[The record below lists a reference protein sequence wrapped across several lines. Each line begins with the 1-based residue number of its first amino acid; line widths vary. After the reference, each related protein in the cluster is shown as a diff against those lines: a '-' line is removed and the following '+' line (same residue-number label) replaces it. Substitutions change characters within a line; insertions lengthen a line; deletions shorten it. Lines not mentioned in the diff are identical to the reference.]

1 MRAPVI
7 QISPVEHWIW
17 CGVEQARGGE
27 REQEAEEGRAPSPRA
42 APDALPQDHQPDS
55 PAQTNTSQSDEAA
68 DGASRAP
75 MAGTPA
81 RAASPQAAYEGAGPA
96 SALSWR
102 RCRLEQGHARLV
114 ALAADASH
122 RPADAHLDAHAAA
135 PADAAA
141 RSVSAAH
148 HRTAAADVD
157 ADHGVMAPPRAG
169 AAASDARRAA
179 DGLAGADG
187 LVAGGHGLVFH
198 KARASQFLSW
208 DAFLAEHAGALRARI
223 VVLKH
228 PLPHRIARAMLAA
241 GAEAVIMP
249 DSGGTGGAGGAEEGG
264 GCWQDERRRVMRCLF
279 AQLNRGYSAA
289 LAVAEAN
296 AASGALQLVC
306 LL

>member
-1 MRAPVI
+1 MP
-7 QISPVEHWIW
+7 
-17 CGVEQARGGE
+17 
-27 REQEAEEGRAPSPRA
+27 
-42 APDALPQDHQPDS
+42 
-55 PAQTNTSQSDEAA
+55 
-68 DGASRAP
+68 
-75 MAGTPA
+75 
-81 RAASPQAAYEGAGPA
+81 
-96 SALSWR
+96 
-102 RCRLEQGHARLV
+102 
-114 ALAADASH
+114 
-122 RPADAHLDAHAAA
+122 
-135 PADAAA
+135 
-141 RSVSAAH
+141 
-148 HRTAAADVD
+148 
-157 ADHGVMAPPRAG
+157 PPRAG
-169 AAASDARRAA
+169 TGASDARRAA

-249 DSGGTGGAGGAEEGG
+249 DSGGKGGKEEGE
-264 GCWQDERRRVMRCLF
+264 GCWQDERRRAMRCLF
-279 AQLNRGYSAA
+279 AQLNQGYSAA